1 MSDSDLRQILL
12 KSLTFAFENSSSDYK
27 KDDWVFKAV
36 STLIN

>member
-12 KSLTFAFENSSSDYK
+12 KSLTFENSSSDYK